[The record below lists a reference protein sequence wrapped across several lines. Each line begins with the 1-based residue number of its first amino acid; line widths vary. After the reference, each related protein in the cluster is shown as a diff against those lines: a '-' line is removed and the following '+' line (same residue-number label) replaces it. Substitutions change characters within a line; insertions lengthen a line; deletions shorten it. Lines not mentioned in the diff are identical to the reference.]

1 MAGFERRRKGQRVV
15 SNIMEQGGDSSQLN
29 RMAPR
34 VFAPTSA
41 DAGRMQRINEGSQR
55 DMLEKRTLDTRRFN
69 QQNIEDAARMAESNR
84 RFDIGRSDVQDRF
97 DATRGDANRR
107 FDLGREDTLKN
118 RDDINRRFDIGRGD
132 TQRRFDAT
140 RRDTLMGKY
149 RPEDVDVYLGGSG
162 GVPRTAEDTDPGFNP
177 ANREVGAQLQ
187 TLPPQPI
194 GMRRPDQTGGTQL
207 RPRQAAS
214 STKPM
219 DFTKNMEALSTDLEK
234 LGYPADQLFDPD
246 SGDATRQMK
255 SIAQSMN
262 KSIAG
267 GMPQNEALLNAIAGS
282 GIKNQGQF
290 DKESYE
296 GAKEFIKA
304 GKGSGVA
311 GFLQSDDYKT
321 ALKEVSDYEQNQSQQ
336 QGQPRSFTGDGPVR
350 SGQAGPIAGL
360 RRPSPTQAQPPV
372 TPQAPA
378 VAPTPA
384 TPVIGRPVVPEL
396 PSGAQRERGSAIRE
410 RGDLAA
416 FEGMNARVGNKNN
429 VPGVFVQDP
438 GTGKQQ
444 FIGEN
449 ELKQH
454 FGEDFE
460 LGAQSAQTGEDGAI
474 SFRANMVKLPG
485 GDDGTTSVADQRAA
499 FGPTQAQTP
508 TAAGQQVGMQR
519 PATATGGQADQS
531 TLSRFDRVNQKLGG
545 KLVEETLEAIDRGD
559 IDDKRAASP
568 KIREMLANP
577 DRYGAEMTNKYLDAV
592 NFWEQPVQ
600 SDPQKRKVEMETPPE
615 QRAKEKRDRWANR
628 YMSKVIT
635 DAAGSGNKAYGRS
648 KVGYKKA
655 LNFYKQQN
663 PNKTERDFELEL
675 IELQGGL
682 REPVLRYW
690 SDKSEL
696 GDVEISA
703 GEGIRKRSLKARGK

>member
-69 QQNIEDAARMAESNR
+69 QQNIEDASRMAESNR

-149 RPEDVDVYLGGSG
+149 RPEDVDTYLGGSG
-162 GVPRTAEDTDPGFNP
+162 GIPYGGRTSEDLDPGFNP

-187 TLPPQPI
+187 TSPPQQI

-214 STKPM
+214 SAKPM

-304 GKGSGVA
+304 GKGSGIA

-336 QGQPRSFTGDGPVR
+336 QGQPRSFTG
-350 SGQAGPIAGL
+350 GQSAQQAQQPQQVQPQQPQTQVGMQ
-360 RRPSPTQAQPPV
+360 RPNATPTQ
-372 TPQAPA
+372 
-378 VAPTPA
+378 
-384 TPVIGRPVVPEL
+384 PVIGRPVMPEL
-396 PSGAQRERGSAIRE
+396 PSGAQRERGSETRT
-410 RGDLAA
+410 RGDLGA

-519 PATATGGQADQS
+519 PATATGGQAASGVS
-531 TLSRFDRVNQKLGG
+531 TDESGRPV
-545 KLVEETLEAIDRGD
+545 IDTRNV
-559 IDDKRAASP
+559 S
-568 KIREMLANP
+568 
-577 DRYGAEMTNKYLDAV
+577 
-592 NFWEQPVQ
+592 PVQ
-600 SDPQKRKVEMETPPE
+600 TNEISETIAKGLKSGTEAEFNQGKDRFLSLIENPTQNGALIAKTYKNLTGKDLLSEHKEEASEARDKFSNHLLETEDIPAAMGEKNKKRLYEENYGVGSYDNALYNYIFQGDT
-615 QRAKEKRDRWANR
+615 
-628 YMSKVIT
+628 ST
-635 DAAGSGNKAYGRS
+635 SGNKARMFSGKTGKTNSLLEIAKGQIQDKQFS
-648 KVGYKKA
+648 KVS
-655 LNFYKQQN
+655 
-663 PNKTERDFELEL
+663 ERL
-675 IELQGGL
+675 
-682 REPVLRYW
+682 
-690 SDKSEL
+690 
-696 GDVEISA
+696 
-703 GEGIRKRSLKARGK
+703 RGKIDNR

>member
-15 SNIMEQGGDSSQLN
+15 SNIMEQAGDSSQLN

-69 QQNIEDAARMAESNR
+69 QQNIEDASRMAESNR

-149 RPEDVDVYLGGSG
+149 RPEDVDTYLGGSG
-162 GVPRTAEDTDPGFNP
+162 GYSTQPVDLTKPSAGSSRTTPADPQS
-177 ANREVGAQLQ
+177 VGGYQQEA
-187 TLPPQPI
+187 
-194 GMRRPDQTGGTQL
+194 GMRRPTTGGTQL

-214 STKPM
+214 SAKPM

-262 KSIAG
+262 KNIAG

-304 GKGSGVA
+304 GKGSGIA

-336 QGQPRSFTGDGPVR
+336 QGQPRSFTGGQSAQQAQQPQQVQPQQPQT
-350 SGQAGPIAGL
+350 QAGMQ
-360 RRPSPTQAQPPV
+360 RPNATPTQ
-372 TPQAPA
+372 
-378 VAPTPA
+378 
-384 TPVIGRPVVPEL
+384 PVIGRPVMPEL
-396 PSGAQRERGSAIRE
+396 PSGAQRERGSETRT
-410 RGDLAA
+410 RGDLGA

-429 VPGVFVQDP
+429 VPGVYVQDP